1 MNSEII
7 NEVESSLAPSL
18 RFDAFQEIDQ
28 DILVDEVVVDLLTM
42 ISPSMSIVTT
52 TLMAV
57 KESLY
62 FCRSV

>member
-28 DILVDEVVVDLLTM
+28 DILVDEVVVDLLSNDFPLFVDRYDNADGGKRKF
-42 ISPSMSIVTT
+42 I
-52 TLMAV
+52 L
-57 KESLY
+57 L
-62 FCRSV
+62 